1 MLLFKDPLHGKYAIN
16 LVQEDNRQQ
25 DNPLDTKPTKWSN
38 TLKQFVGFCR
48 RIVWVCLATL

>member
-1 MLLFKDPLHGKYAIN
+1 MMLLYKDPLHGKYAIN
-16 LVQEDNRQQ
+16 LIQEDNRQQ

-48 RIVWVCLATL
+48 RIL